1 MKRTYLEI
9 MEWFYKTEQHP
20 YDGGGGLMRGGDGNS
35 DGGRESE
42 GITQKFVLDS
52 GGCSVLGDGG
62 GVGVPGGVSGGEGEP
77 GGVSG
82 GEGGA
87 GDGTDDGG

>member
-1 MKRTYLEI
+1 MV
-9 MEWFYKTEQHP
+9 P
-20 YDGGGGLMRGGDGNS
+20 
-35 DGGRESE
+35 
-42 GITQKFVLDS
+42 
-52 GGCSVLGDGG
+52 GDGG

-87 GDGTDDGG
+87 GDGTDDGGWCITAEVEFSTVSGGSGKEDDSIGATGKG

>member
-1 MKRTYLEI
+1 MV
-9 MEWFYKTEQHP
+9 P
-20 YDGGGGLMRGGDGNS
+20 
-35 DGGRESE
+35 
-42 GITQKFVLDS
+42 
-52 GGCSVLGDGG
+52 GDGG

-87 GDGTDDGG
+87 GDGTDDGGWCITAVVEFSTVFDGSGKEGDSIGATGES

>member
-20 YDGGGGLMRGGDGNS
+20 YDGGGGLMRGGDGNC
-35 DGGRESE
+35 DGGSESE

-52 GGCSVLGDGG
+52 GG
-62 GVGVPGGVSGGEGEP
+62 
-77 GGVSG
+77 
-82 GEGGA
+82 
-87 GDGTDDGG
+87 

>member
-1 MKRTYLEI
+1 
-9 MEWFYKTEQHP
+9 
-20 YDGGGGLMRGGDGNS
+20 MRGGDGNCDGGSES
-35 DGGRESE
+35 DGIAEE
-42 GITQKFVLDS
+42 FVPDNGERL
-52 GGCSVLGDGG
+52 VPGDGG
-62 GVGVPGGVSGGEGEP
+62 GVGVPGGVSGGEGKP

>member
-1 MKRTYLEI
+1 
-9 MEWFYKTEQHP
+9 MEWSYKTEQHP

-42 GITQKFVLDS
+42 GISQKLVLDCDAS
-52 GGCSVLGDGG
+52 FVLGDGG
-62 GVGVPGGVSGGEGEP
+62 GVGVPGGVL
-77 GGVSG
+77 G

-87 GDGTDDGG
+87 GDGTGDGGW

>member
-1 MKRTYLEI
+1 MV
-9 MEWFYKTEQHP
+9 P
-20 YDGGGGLMRGGDGNS
+20 
-35 DGGRESE
+35 
-42 GITQKFVLDS
+42 
-52 GGCSVLGDGG
+52 GDGG

-87 GDGTDDGG
+87 GDGTDDGGWCIKAVVEFSPVSDGSEKGGDSIGAIGEG